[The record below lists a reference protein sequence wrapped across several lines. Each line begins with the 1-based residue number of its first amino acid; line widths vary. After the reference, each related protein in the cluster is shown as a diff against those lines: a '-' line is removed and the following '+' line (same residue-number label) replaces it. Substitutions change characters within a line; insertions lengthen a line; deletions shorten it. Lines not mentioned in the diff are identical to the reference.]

1 MQPTETRRTP
11 CAVSVDLGYT
21 VLLLA
26 YSIARGEKTR
36 KKAVKRNDATYF
48 FCDLIQ
54 KYIPSAHFPSLLG
67 SFGSQAVLAATN
79 DKASAC
85 VCIPGVYSLGTPRVK
100 RRELASRCATAPR
113 HPCAAHRPRADSRL
127 PSPLLRPTP
136 RAVASVPGRGAA
148 SPELTPSVAPPT
160 CAPANEGARAR
171 WAAPSAVRR
180 PAHAAP

>member
-1 MQPTETRRTP
+1 MIYVKRETTTRSRTWGRAP
-11 CAVSVDLGYT
+11 GAAGAAVQGWLVSVERFCLFLST
-21 VLLLA
+21 VQNLEHLFFVI
-26 YSIARGEKTR
+26 SSK
-36 KKAVKRNDATYF
+36 NTYLRPTF
-48 FCDLIQ
+48 PYLERPLQ
-54 KYIPSAHFPSLLG
+54 KFDPKPWRPKPAP
-67 SFGSQAVLAATN
+67 
-79 DKASAC
+79 
-85 VCIPGVYSLGTPRVK
+85 VCVYSLGTRVK